1 MKNKRIIWMLT
12 AGLALGSL
20 TGCGGEEKKTY
31 DQACVDLAQGSYD
44 YALQGYQASITAGYK
59 LPESYRGAGIASL
72 HLGNYQDAI
81 DQLTNGLNEEKAGR
95 TLKKDMLAY
104 RATAELK
111 AGQNDAAMADCQ
123 TLAESYDMDAETYY
137 LTGCVALAM
146 DSYDEA
152 SSNFTEAYGED
163 ATYDRAIQIYEA
175 YLEKDMEAD
184 GTRYLEAALKTE
196 PKSAEDY
203 CDRGKVYYY
212 MEDYSNA
219 QKELTEAV
227 NQKSTEGM
235 LLLGMV
241 YRAQDDTSNARSMY
255 QQYVEADGSNPAKGY
270 NGLAL
275 CDMDDGSYDS
285 ALDNISK
292 GLEDASTEEM
302 QDLLYNEIVVYE
314 KKLDF
319 ATALSKMQDYIKM
332 FPDDENAA
340 KELTFLQSRNGELS
354 NDTASDTTD
363 SADTE
368 NASDASTDTEDSTDS
383 ADPSDGYDESD
394 EEEY

>member
-1 MKNKRIIWMLT
+1 MKNKRIVWMLT
-12 AGLALGSL
+12 AGLTFGML

-31 DQACVDLAQGSYD
+31 DQACADLAQGSYD
-44 YALQGYQASITAGYK
+44 YALQGYQSSITAGYK
-59 LPESYRGAGIASL
+59 TAEAYRGAGIANI

-81 DQLTNGLNEEKAGR
+81 DSLTNGLNDEKAGKA
-95 TLKKDMLAY
+95 LKKDMLAY

-111 AGQNDAAMADCQ
+111 SGLNDAAMADCQ
-123 TLAESYDMDAETYY
+123 TLAESYSMDAETYY

-196 PKSAEDY
+196 PKNAEDY
-203 CDRGKVYYY
+203 CNRGKVYYY

-241 YRAQDDTSNARSMY
+241 YRAQGDTSNARSMY
-255 QQYVEADGSNPAKGY
+255 QQYVSADGSDPAKGY
-270 NGLAL
+270 NGLSL
-275 CDMDDGSYDS
+275 CDMDDGSYAS
-285 ALDNISK
+285 ALENISK

-302 QDLLYNEIVVYE
+302 QDLLFNEIVVYE

-319 ATALSKMQDYIKM
+319 STALSKMQEYIKM

-354 NDTASDTTD
+354 NDTASDTT
-363 SADTE
+363 E
-368 NASDASTDTEDSTDS
+368 NTDAEAASDAGDTTDTSGGS
-383 ADPSDGYDESD
+383 DESG

>member
-1 MKNKRIIWMLT
+1 MKNTKTVLI
-12 AGLALGSL
+12 LAAVTGALLLG
-20 TGCGGEEKKTY
+20 GCGSEKTKTY
-31 DQACVDLAQGSYD
+31 EQAGKDLSQGSYK
-44 YALQGYQASITAGYK
+44 YALEEYQSSIQNGVK
-59 LPESYRGAGIASL
+59 LAQSYRGAGIASL
-72 HLGNYQDAI
+72 RLGKYEDAVNNF
-81 DQLTNGLNEEKAGR
+81 TEALNCDKVSKSLR
-95 TLKKDMLAY
+95 KDILSY

-111 AGQNDAAMADCQ
+111 AGNYEDAMADCQ
-123 TLAESYDMDAETYY
+123 TLGEDFSMDASSYF
-137 LTGCVALAM
+137 LTGKVALAM
-146 DSYDEA
+146 DSYEEA
-152 SSNFTEAYGED
+152 ASNFKQAYGED
-163 ATYDRAIQIYEA
+163 STYDMAIQIYEA

-196 PKSAEDY
+196 PKNAEDY
-203 CDRGKVYYY
+203 CNRGKVYYY

-241 YRAQDDTSNARSMY
+241 YRAQGDTSNARSMY
-255 QQYVEADGSNPAKGY
+255 QQYVSADGSDPAKGY
-270 NGLAL
+270 NGLSL

-285 ALDNISK
+285 ALENISK

-302 QDLLYNEIVVYE
+302 QDLLFNEIVVYE

-319 ATALSKMQDYIKM
+319 STALSKMQEYIKM

-354 NDTASDTTD
+354 NDTASDTT
-363 SADTE
+363 E
-368 NASDASTDTEDSTDS
+368 NTDAEAASDAGDAADT
-383 ADPSDGYDESD
+383 SDEAG